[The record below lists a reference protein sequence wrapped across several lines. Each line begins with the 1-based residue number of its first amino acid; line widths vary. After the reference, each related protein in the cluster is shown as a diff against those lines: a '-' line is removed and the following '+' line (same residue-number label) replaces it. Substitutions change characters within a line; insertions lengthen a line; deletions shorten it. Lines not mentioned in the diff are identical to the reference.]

1 MTFAGF
7 LLFALFAIAC
17 IYLGFALY
25 LLFWQAR
32 LVYRPAR
39 ELSATPSQRGLKFD
53 DVNFESQDH
62 LRLHGWYVPCPSA
75 RGVIL
80 FCHGNTGNISHRLE
94 LLEILNRLHY
104 DVFIFDYRGY
114 GKSEGVPS
122 EQGTYLDALAA
133 WHYLIN
139 VREKTAAQIV
149 VLGRSLGGAI
159 AARLAAEVG
168 PRALILESSF
178 RSMPLL
184 ASELYP
190 YLPINMLTRL
200 KYPTEQALAGVK
212 CPLLVVHSI
221 DDELI
226 PFHHSQHLFDHFR
239 GETKELLRIRG
250 RHDDGFL
257 HSGLRYESGLRDFL
271 HRYAAN

>member
-1 MTFAGF
+1 MTFSGVLF
-7 LLFALFAIAC
+7 LALFIIAC
-17 IYLGFALY
+17 IYLGFSLY
-25 LLFWQAR
+25 LLVWQAR
-32 LVYRPAR
+32 LVYKPVR

-53 DVNFESQDH
+53 EVSFESEDRT
-62 LRLHGWYVPCPSA
+62 RLHGWYVPCPSA
-75 RGVIL
+75 RGVVL

-94 LLEILNRLHY
+94 LLDILNRLHY

-114 GKSEGVPS
+114 GKSDGLAS
-122 EQGTYLDALAA
+122 EQGTYQDALAA
-133 WHYLIN
+133 WNYLIK

-149 VLGRSLGGAI
+149 IHGRSLGGAI
-159 AARLAAEVG
+159 AAWLAAKVS

-190 YLPINMLTRL
+190 YLPIKFLTRL
-200 KYPTEQALAGVK
+200 KYPTEQALAGVT
-212 CPLLVVHSI
+212 CPLLIVHSV

-226 PFHHSQHLFDHFR
+226 PFHHSQHLFDHFS
-239 GETKELLRIRG
+239 GHSKELIRIRG

-257 HSGLRYESGLRDFL
+257 HSGLLYESGLRDFL

>member
-1 MTFAGF
+1 MTFSGILFVA
-7 LLFALFAIAC
+7 LLVIAC

-25 LLFWQAR
+25 LLLWQAR

-39 ELSATPSQRGLKFD
+39 ELSATPSQRGLKFEE
-53 DVNFESQDH
+53 VNFASEDRT
-62 LRLHGWYVPCPSA
+62 RLHGWYVPCLSA

-94 LLEILNRLHY
+94 LLNILNRLHY

-114 GKSEGVPS
+114 GKSDGVPT
-122 EQGTYLDALAA
+122 ELGTYQDASAA
-133 WHYLIN
+133 WNYLIN
-139 VREKTAAQIV
+139 EREKTAAQIV
-149 VLGRSLGGAI
+149 ILGRSLGGAI
-159 AARLAAEVG
+159 AAWLAAKVD

-190 YLPINMLTRL
+190 YLPIKILTRL
-200 KYPTEQALAGVK
+200 KYPTEQALVGVK
-212 CPLLVVHSI
+212 CPLLIVHSV

-226 PFHHSQHLFDHFR
+226 PFHHSQHLFDHFC
-239 GETKELLRIRG
+239 GDTKELIRIRG

-257 HSGLRYESGLRDFL
+257 HSGLLYESGLRDFL
-271 HRYAAN
+271 HRYASN